1 MLRGFLIVVQ
11 ITVVSGDINRQV
23 VNALFAGVIVL
34 DSAVRLTG
42 LLHDFVLSELVLLKA
57 ALTAKVI
64 ITVFVLAWP

>member
-11 ITVVSGDINRQV
+11 ITVVSGDTNRQV
-23 VNALFAGVIVL
+23 VNALFARVIVL
-34 DSAVRLTG
+34 DSAVRLAG
-42 LLHDFVLSELVLLKA
+42 LLHDFLLSELVLLKA